1 MNGRYD
7 TAGTRAPGTAGGP
20 TVVRVTALESPRG
33 GLIAEHE
40 FTVELPKEDSDRDID
55 IPAAAKAKQ
64 APEI

>member
-1 MNGRYD
+1 M
-7 TAGTRAPGTAGGP
+7 TQFAG
-20 TVVRVTALESPRG
+20 PRG